1 MGLFDWLFKSEKDK
15 QLKKLRVYADQVNA
29 LESKYKAMSDEELSG
44 QTKVFKERLA
54 GGESLDDIMVDVF
67 AAIREASVR
76 VLNLRHYDVQIIGG
90 VVLHQGRI
98 AEMQTGEGK
107 TLVATLPA
115 YLNALTGKGVH
126 IVTVNDYLAKRDA
139 EWMGKIF
146 RFMGMTVGVVLPDM
160 SFEAKKQAYAADI
173 TYATNN
179 EIGFDYLRDNMAI
192 SREGIMQRGH
202 NFAIVDEVDSILID
216 EARTP
221 LIISGPSS
229 ESSDIYIKTNRFVK
243 ILTEKDY
250 EIDEK
255 DRHIFLSE
263 EGVAKAERYFH
274 IDNLGDA
281 ENAEL
286 MMKIN
291 SALRANFLMH
301 RDKDYIVED
310 NQIIIVDEFTG
321 RKMAGRRYNEGLHQA
336 IEAKEN
342 VEVKKENRTI
352 ATITF
357 QNYFRLYKKLSGM
370 TGTALTEESEF
381 KGIYNLDVV
390 PVPTNL
396 PMIREDQPDKIYL
409 TKERKYAHIIEDI
422 QECNRRGQPVLVGT
436 TNVETSELL
445 SDLLKKTGIRHNV
458 LNAKR
463 HKEEAA
469 IIAQAGCLG
478 AVTIATNM
486 AGRGTDILL
495 GGNPEFK
502 TKQKLIAEGYTEE
515 QVSAA
520 IAFNNTTD
528 QEELKIRARYREIF
542 PEFAASCEKE
552 KAQVIAAGGL
562 RVIGTERHEARR
574 IDNQLRGRSG
584 RQGDPG
590 SSCFY
595 LSFEDDLLRLFG
607 GDRMQ
612 AIFKTLSKDDDA
624 VIQMPMLSK
633 QIESAQKR
641 CEENNYSRRKY
652 VLNYDDVMNKQRQLI
667 YAQRN
672 EVLDGK
678 DVHDQILKFARQLS
692 DEIVNEFVDLTSND
706 ETSIDYEKINNELE
720 LKVLDRGTNAV
731 DRELCGHMNIGMVQ
745 DRVYE
750 LAVKQYEEKIAKAKE
765 NGIDFG
771 EIERVMLL
779 RVVDSYWRNHI
790 DAMDMLRK
798 GIGLRGYGQRD
809 PVMEYRR
816 EGFEMFDDMV
826 ESIRRTTAIRLLK
839 ADVDRMIQQVADR
852 KVSESQR
859 EADAARR
866 VTYVNRNANKGVGR
880 NDPCPCGSGKKYK
893 NCCGK

>member
-1 MGLFDWLFKSEKDK
+1 MGFFDKLFRSEKDK
-15 QLKKLRVYADQVNA
+15 QIKKLRAQADKVNELEPKYA
-29 LESKYKAMSDEELSG
+29 AMSDEELAG
-44 QTKVFKERLA
+44 QTPILKERLA
-54 GGESLDDIMVDVF
+54 NGETIDNLLEDAF
-67 AAIREASVR
+67 AVVREAGKR
-76 VLNLRHYDVQIIGG
+76 VLKLRHYDVQIIGG
-90 VVLHQGRI
+90 IVLHQGRI

-115 YLNALTGKGVH
+115 YLNALAGKGVH

-146 RFMGMTVGVVLPDM
+146 KFLGLKVGVVLPDM
-160 SFEAKKQAYAADI
+160 DFEAKKQAYDADI

-179 EIGFDYLRDNMAI
+179 EVGFDYLRDNMAI
-192 SREGIMQRGH
+192 SKDGIMQRGH
-202 NFAIVDEVDSILID
+202 YFAIVDEVDSILID

-221 LIISGPSS
+221 LIISGQSN

-243 ILTEKDY
+243 ILNESDY
-250 EIDEK
+250 ILEEK
-255 DRHIFLSE
+255 DRHIYLSE
-263 EGVAKAERYFH
+263 EGVTKAERYFH

-281 ENAEL
+281 DNAEL
-286 MMKIN
+286 MIKIN

-301 RDKDYIVED
+301 KDKDYIVED

-357 QNYFRLYKKLSGM
+357 QNYFRMYAKLSGM
-370 TGTALTEESEF
+370 TGTALTEEGEF

-390 PVPTNL
+390 PIPTNL
-396 PMIREDQPDKIYL
+396 PMIRDDQADKVYL
-409 TKERKYAHIIEDI
+409 TKDKKYENIIEDI
-422 QECNRRGQPVLVGT
+422 KISNAKGQPVLVGT

-445 SDLLKKTGIRHNV
+445 GNLLQRAGIKHSV

-469 IIAQAGCLG
+469 IIAQAGTIG
-478 AVTIATNM
+478 AVTLATNM

-502 TKQKLIAEGYTEE
+502 AKQKLITEGFTEE
-515 QVSAA
+515 QISAA
-520 IAFNNTTD
+520 TAFYALTDEQEIA
-528 QEELKIRARYREIF
+528 ARQRFKEVLADYDAE
-542 PEFAASCEKE
+542 AASEKRRVLE
-552 KAQVIAAGGL
+552 AGGL
-562 RVIGTERHEARR
+562 RVLGTERHESRR
-574 IDNQLRGRSG
+574 IDNQLRGRAG

-607 GDRMQ
+607 GDRLK
-612 AIFKTLSKDDDA
+612 AIVTTLSGDENT
-624 VIQMPMLSK
+624 VIQMPMLTK

-667 YAQRN
+667 YTQRN

-678 DVHDQILKFARQLS
+678 DVHDQILKFIEPLC
-692 DEIVNEFVDLTSND
+692 DEIVNQFIDFTQHD
-706 ETSIDYEKINNELE
+706 ETTIDYTAINNELE
-720 LKVLDRGTNAV
+720 LKVLDKGTDAV
-731 DRELCGHMNIGMVQ
+731 TQELCGHINIGMVE

-750 LAVKQYEEKIAKAKE
+750 LAKQQYEAKIARATE
-765 NGIDFG
+765 NGIDFADL
-771 EIERVMLL
+771 ERVMLL

-816 EGFEMFDDMV
+816 EGFDMFDEMV
-826 ESIRRTTAIRLLK
+826 ESIRSTTAIRLLK
-839 ADVDRMIQQVADR
+839 ADVDRVIMQIQER
-852 KVSESQR
+852 KVSQMQR

-866 VTYVNRNANKGVGR
+866 VTYVNRDANKSTGR
-880 NDPCPCGSGKKYK
+880 NDPCPCGSGRKYK